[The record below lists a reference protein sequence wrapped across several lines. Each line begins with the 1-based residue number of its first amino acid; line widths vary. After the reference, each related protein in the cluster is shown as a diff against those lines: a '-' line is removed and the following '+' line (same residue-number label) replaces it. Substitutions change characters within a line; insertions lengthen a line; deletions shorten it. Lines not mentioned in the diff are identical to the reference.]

1 MFMRFR
7 GGGVGHL
14 GTRYLNPRLEADN
27 HDLGGEQQDEVTLTS
42 MQVDRDPNPDE
53 EPGDG
58 AMEDQG
64 TYKEFTSRSEPRNEE
79 DEEDE
84 DEDEGENEDGS
95 DDTDSEHEVLMD
107 TDDEQD
113 LDDED
118 DGILDAEGFAEL

>member
-1 MFMRFR
+1 MRFR

-14 GTRYLNPRLEADN
+14 GTRYLNTRLGADN
-27 HDLGGEQQDEVTLTS
+27 HNLDGEQQDKAASTS
-42 MQVDRDPNPDE
+42 MQVDRVPYSDE

-58 AMEDQG
+58 TEDDQG
-64 TYKEFTSRSEPRNEE
+64 TYEEFTSRGEPQARNED

-84 DEDEGENEDGS
+84 DEDEGRDE
-95 DDTDSEHEVLMD
+95 DTDSEREALRNTV